1 MLNQMQLNIKFI
13 IVGDFNQLPPVNDR
27 VKNVIYKDSLALF
40 ELCQGN
46 RLQLS
51 TCRFSD
57 DTLFNMCKFEN
68 IMNIKKSAFK
78 TQLCVKNISYLHNTR
93 IKINDK
99 LMKERV
105 NKYHKKKRDYQIGK
119 KYI

>member
-1 MLNQMQLNIKFI
+1 MTRLAKEVFYKFLLMLNQMQLNIKFI
-13 IVGDFNQLPPVNDR
+13 IVGDFNQLLPVNDR
-27 VKNVIYKDSLALF
+27 VSVLYKNSLALF

-51 TCRFSD
+51 PCRRSD

-78 TQLCVKNISYLHNTR
+78 NQLCVKNI
-93 IKINDK
+93 
-99 LMKERV
+99 
-105 NKYHKKKRDYQIGK
+105 
-119 KYI
+119 